1 MADTLESLEIEVKH
15 KASGAETE
23 IAKVTAQIK
32 AMADAIAKALPNL
45 KEYAST
51 LGKIGSGIK
60 GSANSGGGKKKL
72 PLAGELQ
79 DYIQNAS
86 RYEIALNK
94 VAEAGIRMDEAF
106 KKGNESG
113 AWKAREAELNGL
125 AQVQKYRPKSP
136 LPLGTQDII
145 EEASAID
152 VLEAKLVKLRDA
164 MQDAFAGGDLN
175 KAYELRGQII
185 KTEESITRL
194 QKAAQ
199 KAADAERKAAEATKE
214 VGKAAEKTSKPL
226 NNFISSLKRI
236 AFYRIIRG
244 IIKSITQAFSDGLQ
258 KAYLFSSGIE
268 GEGNRFAQALDRMK
282 SSGNQMKAQLGSA
295 FIALLAAVEPILIRL
310 INIVTAVA
318 DAVSQLISAFTGNTY
333 LKANLAAAQFADTMA
348 SGAGSA
354 KEWKNQLLGFDEIN
368 RLNEPSNGGGGGGSN
383 PLDGFDFADA
393 PISEFWLKT
402 AETIKAIWEDVKL
415 AGEGLIKILTGLFT
429 GDWEAIFSGM
439 ADITQVTFGIFDKA
453 LEYAGFL
460 AESFVDF
467 VEERLNSLLSYL
479 EKATGV
485 DLTHLKEQVQKTML
499 ALKEFISK
507 GIKALRLELGG
518 FGEFLRGAFVGDW
531 DLAFKGIKKMCL
543 GAMEEIQAKFEFLMR
558 MFRVQLDGLMYM
570 VQQVAKFFGI
580 TLNIGGGGAMQ
591 ALRDAANGVGRFG
604 SHSGGFA
611 SGGFPS
617 EGDLFIANERGP
629 ELVSTM
635 GGRTAVANQDM
646 IIEGIRQG
654 VFDAMVAANG
664 GGERDVNVK
673 VFLDSK
679 EIKVGQQRL
688 NRAWGV

>member
-45 KEYAST
+45 KEYAAA

-60 GSANSGGGKKKL
+60 GSANSGGGKKKP

-152 VLEAKLVKLRDA
+152 VLEAKLVNLRDA

-318 DAVSQLISAFTGNTY
+318 DAVSQLLSAFTGNTY

-368 RLNEPSNGGGGGGSN
+368 RLNAPNNGGGGGGSN

-393 PISEFWLKT
+393 PISEFWLRT

-439 ADITQVTFGIFDKA
+439 ADITQVTFGIFDRT
-453 LEYAGFL
+453 LEYAGFM
-460 AESFVDF
+460 ADSFVDF
-467 VEERLNSLLSYL
+467 TEARLNDLLSYL

-507 GIKALRLELGG
+507 EIKALRLELGG

-543 GAMEEIQAKFEFLMR
+543 GAMDEIQAKFEFLMR
-558 MFRVQLDGLMYM
+558 MFKVQLDGLMYM

-591 ALRDAANGVGRFG
+591 ALRNVANGVD
-604 SHSGGFA
+604 GFA

-635 GGRTAVANQDM
+635 GGRTAVGNQDM